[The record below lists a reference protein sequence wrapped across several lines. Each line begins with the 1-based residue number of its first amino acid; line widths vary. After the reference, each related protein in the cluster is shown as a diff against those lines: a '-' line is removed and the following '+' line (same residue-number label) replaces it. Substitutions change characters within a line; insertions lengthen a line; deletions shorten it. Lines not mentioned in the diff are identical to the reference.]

1 VHEKYYRMRYPRLSL
16 IRKEDKGYE
25 DWLSEIELNN
35 LKILFQKR
43 HILAHNEG
51 IVDDKYIKRSGDLT
65 YKIDQRIVVTGSDI
79 RCLVDLIGKLAAEI
93 RTVTGE

>member
-1 VHEKYYRMRYPRLSL
+1 MRYPRLSL